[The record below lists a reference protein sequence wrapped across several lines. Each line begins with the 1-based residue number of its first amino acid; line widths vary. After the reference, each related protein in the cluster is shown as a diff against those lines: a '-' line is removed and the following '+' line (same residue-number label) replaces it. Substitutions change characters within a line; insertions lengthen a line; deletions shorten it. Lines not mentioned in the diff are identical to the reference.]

1 MNYLMQ
7 EEFYEHHI
15 LMVIIL
21 PAIKTR
27 KQYLSPCRLALV
39 HVYLMISRVLLALL
53 SRYCEQL
60 RVVPEST
67 RYQVLY
73 DIDFIVVVVFSSTAY
88 DVRVT
93 EEFAEPAF
101 STGFQRH
108 SWGTQTF
115 NL

>member
-60 RVVPEST
+60 KVVPEST

-93 EEFAEPAF
+93 EEFAEPA
-101 STGFQRH
+101 SSAGFPK
-108 SWGTQTF
+108 G
-115 NL
+115 

>member
-53 SRYCEQL
+53 SHCEQL
-60 RVVPEST
+60 KVVRES
-67 RYQVLY
+67 
-73 DIDFIVVVVFSSTAY
+73 SSC
-88 DVRVT
+88 
-93 EEFAEPAF
+93 
-101 STGFQRH
+101 
-108 SWGTQTF
+108 
-115 NL
+115 

>member
-39 HVYLMISRVLLALL
+39 HVYVMISRVVLGLL

-60 RVVPEST
+60 KVVLGST
-67 RYQVLY
+67 
-73 DIDFIVVVVFSSTAY
+73 SCC
-88 DVRVT
+88 
-93 EEFAEPAF
+93 
-101 STGFQRH
+101 
-108 SWGTQTF
+108 
-115 NL
+115 

>member
-7 EEFYEHHI
+7 EGFYEHHI

-27 KQYLSPCRLALV
+27 KQSLSPCRSALL
-39 HVYLMISRVLLALL
+39 HVYVMISRVVLALL

-60 RVVPEST
+60 KSRPWVHS
-67 RYQVLY
+67 LLG
-73 DIDFIVVVVFSSTAY
+73 FFHCCCFFSSTAY

-93 EEFAEPAF
+93 EEFAEPALGDTDF
-101 STGFQRH
+101 
-108 SWGTQTF
+108 
-115 NL
+115 